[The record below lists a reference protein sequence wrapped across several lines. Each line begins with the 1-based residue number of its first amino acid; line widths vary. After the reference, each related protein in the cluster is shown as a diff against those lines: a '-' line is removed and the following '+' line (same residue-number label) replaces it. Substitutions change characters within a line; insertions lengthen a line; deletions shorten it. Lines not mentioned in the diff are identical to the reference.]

1 MLAVRQQVENLTLV
15 VNQEHQQELA
25 RADEIC
31 ELKGRYEKS
40 LELLQQVV
48 RHVYKLERK
57 TSSYKHEYDTLK

>member
-15 VNQEHQQELA
+15 VNQEHQKELT

-40 LELLQQVV
+40 LELLQ
-48 RHVYKLERK
+48 
-57 TSSYKHEYDTLK
+57 